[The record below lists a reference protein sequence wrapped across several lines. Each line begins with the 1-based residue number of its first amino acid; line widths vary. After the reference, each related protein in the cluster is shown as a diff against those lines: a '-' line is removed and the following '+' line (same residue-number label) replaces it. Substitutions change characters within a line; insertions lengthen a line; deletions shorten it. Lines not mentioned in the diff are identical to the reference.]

1 MRIKSVTIDNFKA
14 FSKVKINC
22 NENFNFIVGEN
33 NVGKS
38 TLLEAIQLWKVS
50 YDCLVQKN
58 NQDFYGQNTP
68 RYLPFENIYFL
79 RLSSINDIFNNHN
92 RKTLS
97 ITIEFFHEEAHYSLK
112 ITLEKPGSIDTYFR
126 VKFNNSNFTRF
137 KEKVSE
143 LSLNLNTVVYLYQ
156 TKPVFHSIKNEPFYN
171 NAQLLKKISLG
182 KSHEVI
188 RNKLLKCENSETKFQ
203 TIEEKLQ
210 RVFNTKFTLKVKNRS
225 KQDEEYVRIT
235 IKEENK
241 KEIDISLVGSG
252 ILQVLEIFSTL
263 EFINRVDHCLNILL
277 IDEPDSHVHSNLQ
290 AALIDEL
297 RRDENNQVFLI
308 SHNDRLI
315 QKAEEGELFF
325 INSLN
330 LSDGTIKSLPKDSY
344 DSVVSSLAGTL
355 LNLTESEEQK
365 IIVITE
371 GKTDKLILE
380 TAWDKLN
387 PNTECPFLFVVSG
400 YEIDESKRTGG
411 ARHLCQALS
420 HVSTLVE
427 NMKIVGLFDNDREGN
442 EQLSGLAK
450 HQFQPYEIDSY
461 KRKHVSKDIYGM
473 CLPVPQI
480 RESFVQLGKLTQ
492 RYLVIEHLFSNDIL
506 NEKSMIGDYILD
518 SNTVFEINGNK
529 TKFAAEIIELNAESF
544 SNFNLIFDSI
554 LALFQDQSI
563 EIESHDRQ
571 LV

>member
-1 MRIKSVTIDNFKA
+1 M
-14 FSKVKINC
+14 
-22 NENFNFIVGEN
+22 
-33 NVGKS
+33 
-38 TLLEAIQLWKVS
+38 
-50 YDCLVQKN
+50 
-58 NQDFYGQNTP
+58 
-68 RYLPFENIYFL
+68 
-79 RLSSINDIFNNHN
+79 
-92 RKTLS
+92 
-97 ITIEFFHEEAHYSLK
+97 
-112 ITLEKPGSIDTYFR
+112 
-126 VKFNNSNFTRF
+126 
-137 KEKVSE
+137 
-143 LSLNLNTVVYLYQ
+143 LNLNRNGWVNFTGIYTVVYLYQ

-210 RVFNTKFTLKVKNRS
+210 RVFNSKFTLKVKNRS

-387 PNTECPFLFVVSG
+387 PSTECPFLFISSG
-400 YEIDESKRTGG
+400 LNLDETKRSGNADFVRRTIE
-411 ARHLCQALS
+411 L
-420 HVSTLVE
+420 VSTISDSIKL
-427 NMKIVGLFDNDREGN
+427 VGLFDNDREGN
-442 EQLSGLAK
+442 EKFKGVNNEVFETYQI
-450 HQFQPYEIDSY
+450 ENNT
-461 KRKHVSKDIYGM
+461 RKHKEKEIYAAL
-473 CLPVPQI
+473 LPVPTF
-480 RESFVQLGKLTQ
+480 RSDFVTATDMIQ
-492 RYLVIEHLFSNDIL
+492 RYFVVEHYFENNILEANNMKGAGILGTTVFNIQGNKDNFSNEVK
-506 NEKSMIGDYILD
+506 NFPPD
-518 SNTVFEINGNK
+518 SFSHFEIVFDQLEKLYEN
-529 TKFAAEIIELNAESF
+529 EPIELES
-544 SNFNLIFDSI
+544 N
-554 LALFQDQSI
+554 
-563 EIESHDRQ
+563 DRQ